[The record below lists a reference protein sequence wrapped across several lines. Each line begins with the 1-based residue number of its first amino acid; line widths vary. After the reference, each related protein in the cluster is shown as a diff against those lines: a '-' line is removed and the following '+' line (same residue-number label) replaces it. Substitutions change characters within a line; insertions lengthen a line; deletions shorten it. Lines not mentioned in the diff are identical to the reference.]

1 MKKSRFSLTGRF
13 ALIVGLDLAAAAGV
27 CGAAAAIGW
36 PPASIFLSGLLVG
49 LPLTA
54 LTLSRALRPVRET
67 LSAVTD
73 GVRSFQENDF
83 GVRIQAE
90 REDELGELV
99 ALYNRLGDALRR
111 QRNEIY
117 QRELLLDTLLQG
129 VPMAILL
136 VNERQRIVYANAA
149 ARALFRQPWRLAGR
163 DLGDL
168 LETSPAETRRLLA
181 TEEDALVAGARLEES
196 GEEETFRVVNRRF
209 HLNTQ
214 EHRLIVVE
222 RVTAELRRQE
232 VEVWKKVIRVMSHEL
247 NNSLAPVRSLV
258 HSARIVRERPEASRR
273 LDTILS
279 SVEERVLHLCR
290 FLEGYARF
298 ARLPRPRKEWVEWRV
313 FLETTRAFFPFR
325 LPADLGAGHGF
336 FDPAQM
342 QQALINLLKNAAESG
357 SAPDEIAVAL
367 ERGGDEGP
375 WLLRVLDRGK
385 GMDEETM
392 KNALLPFYSSKLS
405 GSGLGLPLC
414 NEILSAHGGSLRL
427 QTRPG
432 GGTVV
437 TCVLPAAET
446 QAEIS
451 A

>member
-1 MKKSRFSLTGRF
+1 MKKSRFSLSGRF
-13 ALIVGLDLAAAAGV
+13 AVIAGLDLAVAAGV
-27 CGAAAAIGW
+27 CGAAAAMGW
-36 PPASIFLSGLLVG
+36 PPASVFLSGLLAG
-49 LPLTA
+49 LPLA
-54 LTLSRALRPVRET
+54 AFTLARAFRPVKET

-83 GVRIQAE
+83 GVRIRAE

-99 ALYNRLGDALRR
+99 ALYNHLGDALRS

-129 VPMAILL
+129 APMAILL
-136 VNERQRIVYANAA
+136 VNERQRIAYANAA
-149 ARALFRQPWRLAGR
+149 ARSLFRQPRRLAGR
-163 DLGDL
+163 ELGDL

-181 TEEDALVAGARLEES
+181 TEEDALVVGARLEES

-222 RVTAELRRQE
+222 RVTAELKRQE

-258 HSARIVRERPEASRR
+258 HSARIVSERSEADRR
-273 LDTILS
+273 LDAILS

-290 FLEGYARF
+290 FLEGYAKF
-298 ARLPRPRKEWVEWRV
+298 ARLPRPRKEWVEWGR
-313 FLETTRAFFPFR
+313 FLETARAFFPFR
-325 LPADLGAGHGF
+325 LTTDPGDGHGF

-357 SAPDEIAVAL
+357 SAPEEIAVAL
-367 ERGGDEGP
+367 ERVGDQGP
-375 WLLRVLDRGK
+375 WLLRVLDRGA

-405 GSGLGLPLC
+405 GTGLGLPLC
-414 NEILSAHGGSLRL
+414 NEILAAHGGSLRL

-432 GGTVV
+432 GGTAV
-437 TCVLPAAET
+437 TCVVPAADA
-446 QAEIS
+446 QEIP